1 MEPLRAVIL
10 DNDETT
16 GSYLIVLSV
25 IRNINKCGNTDRLYF
40 QYILEKLSLWM
51 LKNSIFRPGLIDFL
65 RTLRDLRKANKID
78 AIVMYTNQYEMN
90 TSLFTSLPRCIEYMF
105 SFLVPGFSFD
115 NILTRPDTFITINNV
130 IPKQFRRVLDLYP
143 DRPSDISQILFFDD
157 LAVPLYIRTD
167 GIDVYCESA
176 RVLVEPYS
184 CILYKEDIERCL
196 KNSLNLSV
204 DDDFIIGVIDY
215 YTSNLRNIYSSTFST
230 DCSYFTDLIKTKYDL
245 DGKNND

>member
-25 IRNINKCGNTDRLYF
+25 IKALNKCGNIDSLYF

-51 LKNSIFRPGLIDFL
+51 LKNSIFRPGLVDFL

-78 AIVMYTNQYEMN
+78 AIIMYTNQYEIDS
-90 TSLFTSLPRCIEYMF
+90 SLFTSLPRCIEYMF
-105 SFLVPGFSFD
+105 NFMVPEFSFD
-115 NILTRPDTFITINNV
+115 NILTRPSNYITVNNV

-167 GIDVYCESA
+167 GIQVYCESA

-184 CILYKEDIERCL
+184 CILYKEEIEECI
-196 KNSLNLSV
+196 KTCFDNTIDN
-204 DDDFIIGVIDY
+204 DFISNVVQY
-215 YTSNLRNIYSSTFST
+215 YSHMFRHIQASINSTS
-230 DCSYFTDLIKTKYDL
+230 CSYFTDLVKAKYDL
-245 DGKNND
+245 DGKIIS